1 MKNVLTFV
9 LLLGL
14 TLLLAACGG
23 GAAAPTSA
31 PEGAQAPDSAVA
43 PPADDAA
50 ALAVE
55 AYLTAKVAGDREG
68 VAANICA
75 ALESRI
81 DAETLSFN
89 AVQAALE
96 EMSCASDAGGATVTC
111 TGRITAV
118 YGGENRDFPLATYA
132 VTQEDGEYKWCG
144 EPTAS

>member
-9 LLLGL
+9 LLMGL
-14 TLLLAACGG
+14 ALLLAACGG
-23 GAAAPTSA
+23 GTASTAPTTEA
-31 PEGAQAPDSAVA
+31 T
-43 PPADDAA
+43 ADDAA

-96 EMSCASDAGGATVTC
+96 DMSCASDAGGATVTC